1 VRKTCQLCESV
12 TGDGTACR
20 ARPVA
25 GSRFCFFHDADRQT
39 ARRTAQ
45 RAGGQKKHLAVLPE
59 SVPDAPL
66 KSAGDAV
73 ALLADT
79 INQVRRGEIDPKVAN
94 AVGYLAGLLMKGL
107 RETETERR
115 LTALEAALKRQPIVA
130 ADDEDWTTQSGG
142 ENGEH

>member
-1 VRKTCQLCESV
+1 
-12 TGDGTACR
+12 
-20 ARPVA
+20 
-25 GSRFCFFHDADRQT
+25 
-39 ARRTAQ
+39 
-45 RAGGQKKHLAVLPE
+45 VLPE